1 MSGKCINDGNW
12 GLTKKIHSLGRE
24 ALRDFRK
31 MAQQRGRCGWAPPGG
46 VEHEMVAEIL
56 THGGTFVV
64 HTSALS
70 GGDCA
75 SRLDVILYQQGIYGK
90 NLQNHLLKLNR
101 PGWQKSPWKALTN
114 NVKSDKKKKSMRN
127 RKRTGVKYG
136 WQELSVFANQ
146 EPFGQLTG
154 WMVGVPMWRI
164 SGFDTQDLRYDEDF
178 SQSGENQLF

>member
-12 GLTKKIHSLGRE
+12 GLTKKSTLK

-46 VEHEMVAEIL
+46 VEHEVVAEIL

-64 HTSALS
+64 HTSAWS

-75 SRLDVILYQQGIYGK
+75 SRLDVILYQQGIYER
-90 NLQNHLLKLNR
+90 NLQNRLLKLNQ

-114 NVKSDKKKKSMRN
+114 NVKSDQKSFFPWEIGKGQESNTVGRSSVCSPIRSLLGNSLGGWLVSQCGESVVSIRKTSAMMRI
-127 RKRTGVKYG
+127 
-136 WQELSVFANQ
+136 L
-146 EPFGQLTG
+146 P
-154 WMVGVPMWRI
+154 
-164 SGFDTQDLRYDEDF
+164 
-178 SQSGENQLF
+178 GENQLF